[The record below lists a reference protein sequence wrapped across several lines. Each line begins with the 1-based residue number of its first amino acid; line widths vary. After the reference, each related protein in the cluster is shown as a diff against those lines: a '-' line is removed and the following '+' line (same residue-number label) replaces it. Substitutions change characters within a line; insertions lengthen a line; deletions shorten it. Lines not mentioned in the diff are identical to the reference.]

1 MTSVLKEFEED
12 ASSWEEKLNK
22 LNIIFDIWIDV
33 QRRYIYL
40 DGIFGSSVDIK
51 HLLPNESQKFLMLV
65 LSNLSTHQDIN
76 KTDLKSTYFD
86 NFVY

>member
-12 ASSWEEKLNK
+12 ATSWEVKLNK

-33 QRRYIYL
+33 QRRFIYL

-65 LSNLSTHQDIN
+65 LRKI
-76 KTDLKSTYFD
+76 
-86 NFVY
+86 